1 MGKMD
6 ELKNKAREALTEHKD
21 KIEQGLD
28 KAAGKAKQK
37 AGSEHS
43 GKIDSVLGKGRD
55 ALDKFTR
62 ENDEPAGKH
71 TMPPPEQ
78 PRP

>member
-6 ELKNKAREALTEHKD
+6 ELKNKAREALTEHRD
-21 KIEQGLD
+21 KIEQGMD

-62 ENDEPAGKH
+62 GDDEPAGKH
-71 TMPPPEQ
+71 TIPPEE

>member
-6 ELKNKAREALTEHKD
+6 ELKNKAREALTEHRD
-21 KIEQGLD
+21 KIEEGMD

-43 GKIDSVLGKGRD
+43 SKIDSVLDKGRD

-62 ENDEPAGKH
+62 SDEGPAGKH
-71 TMPPPEQ
+71 TMPPEE

>member
-6 ELKNKAREALTEHKD
+6 ELKNKAREALTEHRD
-21 KIEQGLD
+21 KIEEGMD

-37 AGSEHS
+37 AGREHS
-43 GKIDSVLGKGRD
+43 GKIDSVLDKGRD

-62 ENDEPAGKH
+62 GKDEPSGKH
-71 TMPPPEQ
+71 AMPPE
-78 PRP
+78 

>member
-6 ELKNKAREALTEHKD
+6 ELKNKAREALTEHRD
-21 KIEQGLD
+21 KIEQGMD

-43 GKIDSVLGKGRD
+43 SKIDSVLGKGRD
-55 ALDKFTR
+55 ALDRFTHR
-62 ENDEPAGKH
+62 NDEPPGKH
-71 TMPPPEQ
+71 AMPPEE

>member
-6 ELKNKAREALTEHKD
+6 ELKNKAREALTEHRD
-21 KIEQGLD
+21 KIEQGMD

-43 GKIDSVLGKGRD
+43 GKIHSVLDKGRD

-62 ENDEPAGKH
+62 GDDAPPAKH
-71 TMPPPEQ
+71 AMPPEE

>member
-6 ELKNKAREALTEHKD
+6 ELKNKAREALTEHRD
-21 KIEQGLD
+21 KIEEGMD

-55 ALDKFTR
+55 ALDKFTGG
-62 ENDEPAGKH
+62 DEEPPGKH
-71 TMPPPEQ
+71 TMPPEE

>member
-1 MGKMD
+1 MD
-6 ELKNKAREALTEHKD
+6 ELKNKAREALTEHRD
-21 KIEQGLD
+21 KIEEGMD

-43 GKIDSVLGKGRD
+43 GKIDSVLDKGRD

-62 ENDEPAGKH
+62 GDEGPAGKH
-71 TMPPPEQ
+71 TMPPEE

>member
-21 KIEQGLD
+21 KIEDGMD
-28 KAAGKAKQK
+28 KAAQKAKQK
-37 AGSEHS
+37 AGREHS

-62 ENDEPAGKH
+62 DDDGPSGKH
-71 TMPPPEQ
+71 AMPPEE

>member
-6 ELKNKAREALTEHKD
+6 ELKNKARDALTEHRD
-21 KIEQGLD
+21 KIDEGLD

-43 GKIDSVLGKGRD
+43 GKIDSVLDKGRD

-62 ENDEPAGKH
+62 GKDEPGSKH
-71 TMPPPEQ
+71 GPE
-78 PRP
+78 

>member
-6 ELKNKAREALTEHKD
+6 ELKKKAREALTEHRD
-21 KIEQGLD
+21 KIDEGLD
-28 KAAGKAKQK
+28 KAADKVKQK

-43 GKIDSVLGKGRD
+43 GKVDSVLDKGRD

-62 ENDEPAGKH
+62 GNEEPSGKH
-71 TMPPPEQ
+71 AMPPE
-78 PRP
+78 